1 MLLCHAHSRNDG
13 FTLVEMITAAI
24 IVGVLAAVTAPNLL
38 GWYNKQAA
46 NSAFNEVESAIR
58 EAQKLAIRNGRSCTV
73 NITNSDL
80 DATPV
85 VTGQVSGGCLLNNR
99 ILEDF
104 ITLNSDQNNV
114 TFLSKGN
121 TTTNALIR
129 VSTKKGGYVDKCLV
143 VTNGLGLIRT
153 GDFDVDNNTCQN

>member
-1 MLLCHAHSRNDG
+1 M
-13 FTLVEMITAAI
+13 
-24 IVGVLAAVTAPNLL
+24 L

-58 EAQKLAIRNGRSCTV
+58 EAQKLAIKNGRSCTI

-85 VTGQVSGGCLLNNR
+85 VTGRVFVDEQVFAGCLLNNR

-104 ITLNSDQNNV
+104 ITLNSDQNTV

-121 TTTNALIR
+121 TTTEALIR
-129 VSTKKGGYVDKCLV
+129 VSTKEGGYVKCLV

-153 GDFDVDNNTCQN
+153 GDYDVDNSTCRTKT